1 MLGVRYKSRYAE
13 MGREKALLVDVRS
26 WGLVRLRS
34 EGSRCEVDFEKEE
47 RELLRGM
54 WEVMVL
60 IEE

>member
-1 MLGVRYKSRYAE
+1 

-47 RELLRGM
+47 GEFLRGV